1 MSKKTS
7 TYSLPVRIAALA
19 LTILVASSVFT
30 YLVSFIINLFS

>member
-19 LTILVASSVFT
+19 LTFLVASGVLT

>member
-7 TYSLPVRIAALA
+7 TYSLPVRIVALA

>member
-19 LTILVASSVFT
+19 LTILVASGAVT
-30 YLVSFIINLFS
+30 YLVTLLIDLLG

>member
-19 LTILVASSVFT
+19 LTVLVASGAVT
-30 YLVSFIINLFS
+30 YLVTFLIDLLG